1 MAVLGLKSKKF
12 LQLYAGRKNGT
23 TNDRELH
30 AVRAKGKWRKNIIN
44 VELGLLNLIADIGAR
59 KAIMGFQSP

>member
-1 MAVLGLKSKKF
+1 MQEEKMEQQMTG
-12 LQLYAGRKNGT
+12 
-23 TNDRELH
+23 ELH

-59 KAIMGFQSP
+59 KAIMEFQSP